1 MARQSAFSPPR
12 LSPPEIQSTM
22 QMLPPLKLWAIGRF
36 NRNAQ
41 LFLVLAV
48 IQGIV
53 FGIYLLFLNLFILAR
68 GFDKDF
74 LGLLTAIPAFVGLV
88 FAFPSGALS
97 DRFGRRSAMIWGTL
111 LSSLALVG
119 VILLT
124 NKAGLCAVAALSGC
138 GRTLVMVSSA
148 PFLAENSTAEERTSL
163 FSTHFGLRTL
173 AGFVGNLVGG
183 FLPTLFAHLLA
194 AEAESVTSYQGVL
207 WTVFALNLAA
217 LIPLSRMREA
227 ERKKPAS
234 PEPGPNP
241 STGIPFGLVGKL
253 LLPNAIISIGAG
265 LLIPYLNVFFK
276 EKFAIPDAALGT
288 VFSIS
293 SIMTGVATL
302 SAPLLARRMGHVR
315 AIVFSQLASIP
326 FLLTLGFSPWLGVA
340 VTAFWVRAALMNM
353 GNPLYSAFAMEQVD
367 EASRARVS
375 SLLGMGWNI
384 GWSVGPYLSGLM
396 QMRVGFGPI
405 FLVTTAAYVIGAATV
420 HLLFARTD
428 ARPGIREPE

>member
-48 IQGIV
+48 VQGIV

-124 NKAGLCAVAALSGC
+124 NKVALCAAAALSGC
-138 GRTLVMVSSA
+138 GQTLVMVSSA
-148 PFLAENSTAEERTSL
+148 PFLAENSTAEDRTSL

-183 FLPTLFAHLLA
+183 FLPTLFARLLA
-194 AEAESVTSYQGVL
+194 ADAESVTSYQGVL

-234 PEPGPNP
+234 PEPRPNP
-241 STGIPFGLVGKL
+241 SPSIPIGLVGKL
-253 LLPNAIISIGAG
+253 LHS
-265 LLIPYLNVFFK
+265 
-276 EKFAIPDAALGT
+276 
-288 VFSIS
+288 
-293 SIMTGVATL
+293 
-302 SAPLLARRMGHVR
+302 
-315 AIVFSQLASIP
+315 
-326 FLLTLGFSPWLGVA
+326 
-340 VTAFWVRAALMNM
+340 
-353 GNPLYSAFAMEQVD
+353 
-367 EASRARVS
+367 
-375 SLLGMGWNI
+375 
-384 GWSVGPYLSGLM
+384 
-396 QMRVGFGPI
+396 
-405 FLVTTAAYVIGAATV
+405 
-420 HLLFARTD
+420 
-428 ARPGIREPE
+428 